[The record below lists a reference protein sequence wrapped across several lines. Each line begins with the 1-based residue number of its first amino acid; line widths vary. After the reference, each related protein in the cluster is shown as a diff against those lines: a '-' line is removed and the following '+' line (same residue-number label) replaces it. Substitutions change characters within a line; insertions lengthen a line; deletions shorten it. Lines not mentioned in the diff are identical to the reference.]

1 MNCFQHP
8 QKPAV
13 GHCTH
18 CGRGLCQDCTTIVEG
33 KLACR
38 GLCQQEVVRERRVFA
53 ETESSAGQRKVIY
66 ETSSNVYQRAFV
78 FSGAFGILGIA
89 CGAMLFLGGLDI
101 AGAVLI
107 GLGLIFLV
115 HGIGMGRA
123 GKKFKALA
131 AQAATQGTQS

>member
-1 MNCFQHP
+1 
-8 QKPAV
+8 
-13 GHCTH
+13 
-18 CGRGLCQDCTTIVEG
+18 
-33 KLACR
+33 
-38 GLCQQEVVRERRVFA
+38 
-53 ETESSAGQRKVIY
+53 
-66 ETSSNVYQRAFV
+66 
-78 FSGAFGILGIA
+78 
-89 CGAMLFLGGLDI
+89 MLFLGGLDI